1 MGKYNIGEVWWI
13 HFPFEDLD
21 DLKRRP
27 AIVIDDETIAIL
39 AMYVTSKNK
48 DNSPYSIALK
58 DWDATGL
65 SKPSWA
71 RIDKIVSITEW
82 YMDSKAGELSERDR
96 TMILQLVAE
105 YTMGT
110 THDFSL
116 LAIKNDDGKYLLKYD
131 RRWACWLFPYTRSTD
146 ANKENV
152 DNFASELFQKEVSTV
167 YVTQATHCKYSV
179 SDDVYK
185 IYNHKLYQVQL
196 SVIPEY
202 MSPDYFSVDGTEYK
216 WMSFKEMEND
226 DIIMEKND
234 EVVAFVK
241 TKTGGP
247 VPDNPTVC

>member
-13 HFPFEDLD
+13 HFPFEDTEE
-21 DLKRRP
+21 LKRRP
-27 AIVIDDETIAIL
+27 AIVIDDDTIAIL
-39 AMYVTSKNK
+39 AMYVTSQNKNH
-48 DNSPYSIALK
+48 SPYSIALN

-71 RIDKIVSITEW
+71 RIDKIVSISEW
-82 YMDSKAGELSERDR
+82 YMDTKAGELSESDR

-116 LAIKNDDGKYLLKYD
+116 LAIKNDDGKYLQKYD
-131 RRWACWLFPYTRSTD
+131 QRWACWLFPYVRSTD

-152 DNFASELFQKEVSTV
+152 DDFASDLLQEDVSTE
-167 YVTQATHCKYSV
+167 YVAYATHCKYSV

-185 IYNHKLYQVQL
+185 IYNHKLYQVIL
-196 SVIPEY
+196 GVIPEH
-202 MSPDYFSVDGTEYK
+202 MSKDSFSIDGIQYK

-226 DIIMEKND
+226 DIVMAKND

-241 TKTGGP
+241 SK
-247 VPDNPTVC
+247 CL